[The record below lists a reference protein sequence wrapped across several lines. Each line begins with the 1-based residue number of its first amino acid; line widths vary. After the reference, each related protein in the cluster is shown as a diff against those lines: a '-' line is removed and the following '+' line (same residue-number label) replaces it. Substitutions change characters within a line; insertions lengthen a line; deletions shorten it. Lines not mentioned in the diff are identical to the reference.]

1 MVDEAQKQEALR
13 WIKQG
18 LAALRA
24 QDTKLAQR
32 CLLKAKD
39 LDPDNPDVWL
49 YLTATTRDLEKRRL
63 LLQKVLSIAPDHP
76 QASRALQE
84 IERQQAAAAPSAPA
98 PAPAPAMEEE
108 RCPRCG
114 AVMRYDEQRQAPVC
128 IYCGYGVDGRET
140 LAATRVFPEQP
151 WPEGLTGRRCLSCDA
166 VSLLPAG
173 KPATT
178 PCPVCMHDV
187 LEPAEITMSFPDQ
200 MLMFGIDEARAA
212 VALEDVELRGGL
224 MRVLQRGRR
233 MTRPRPAL
241 LPLWI
246 FAGAGQ
252 FTAGLGA
259 EVEQQTASFDRILIP
274 AVRQLDPEL
283 IRVAEAMSFDEAV
296 PCDASICQDR
306 EVFVLLP
313 EVSFQS
319 AVGEAHRL
327 LIAALRRRARQA
339 TPNDIRRTTEIATRV
354 HELTVR
360 QVVVPVWVNEIRAGG
375 QVYMG
380 LVNGVTG
387 DAAAGS
393 LPRLGRS

>member
-1 MVDEAQKQEALR
+1 MVDETQKQEALR

-18 LAALRA
+18 MAALRA

-76 QASRALQE
+76 QARRALQE
-84 IERQQAAAAPSAPA
+84 VERQQVAAAAPSA

-108 RCPRCG
+108 RCPRCA
-114 AVMRYDEQRQAPVC
+114 AVMRYDEQRRTPVC
-128 IYCGYGVDGRET
+128 IYCGYGIDGQEVLT
-140 LAATRVFPEQP
+140 AARVFPEQP
-151 WPEGLTGRRCLSCDA
+151 WPEGLTARRCLSCDA
-166 VSLLPAG
+166 VSLLPVG

-187 LEPAEITMSFPDQ
+187 LEPAEITIPFPDQ
-200 MLMFGIDEARAA
+200 ILMFAVDEPRAA

-224 MRVLQRGRR
+224 MRVLQRGRG

-241 LPLWI
+241 LPLWV

-259 EVEQQTASFDRILIP
+259 DVEEQTASFDRIVIP
-274 AVRQLDPEL
+274 AVRQLDPDL
-283 IRVAEAMSFDEAV
+283 LRVAEAVSFDEAV
-296 PCDASICQDR
+296 AADASITQDR

-327 LIAALRRRARQA
+327 LIAALRRRARQV

-360 QVVVPVWVNEIRAGG
+360 QVMVPVWLNEIRAGG
-375 QVYMG
+375 QAYMG
-380 LVNGVTG
+380 LVNGVAGHT
-387 DAAAGS
+387 AAGS